1 MSSKD
6 FNAKLEIGDSYTS
19 RPKNVRPSLLSNPA
33 AVVREILAD
42 CAAVRQ
48 KYHFYQ
54 LLPLLEDL
62 VKKGEP
68 LDDKKGTTEQLI
80 EILTLLP
87 AESQLR
93 TDLTNTFINTL
104 WNNLQHPPLSYLG
117 GNVSYQTDQEVEQ
130 AKVGKSNTKTSSLE
144 PESVEFVSPVNAN
157 IKLVETVPTPPN
169 AVLQYRTPD
178 GSYNNILS
186 PDLGRAGTPYA
197 KSVRTEKKLAG
208 VKPDAG
214 LLFDLL
220 MARGDNPGD
229 FKENQA
235 GVSSMLF
242 YHASIIIHDI
252 FRTNRADTNISDTSS
267 YLDLAPLYG
276 SSLKE
281 QLSIRTMKE
290 GKLKPDTFVE
300 RRLLGQPPGVNAI
313 LVLYSRF
320 HNYVAEVL
328 LKINEAD
335 RFQLAVGPDRGP
347 VQYAKAIAKQDHD
360 LFNTARLIVNGLYIN
375 ICLHDYL
382 RAITN
387 THASASNWTLDPRV
401 EIDKHFDSQG
411 TPRGIGNQV
420 SAEFN
425 LIYRFHSCISKRDE
439 TWTNKFFT
447 EQIFAGKS
455 LEEIHK
461 MSEAELMTGVLQFSQ
476 QVPSEP
482 EKREFGGYKRGADG
496 KFRDEDL
503 VSCLKASMDDPAG
516 VFGARQV
523 PKILRVVEILGIVQ
537 ARKWQVASLNE
548 FRDFFG
554 LKRHQKFTDI
564 NSNQDIA
571 NILERLYAHPDMVEL
586 YPGLMIEDA
595 KPVRSTGCGICP
607 TYSVGRAILSDAIT
621 LVRSDRFNTID
632 YNVSNLTAWGYN
644 EVKQDYETLGGS
656 MFYKL
661 IQRGLPGWFP
671 YNSLNVM
678 QPMYT
683 KEANMR
689 IAKSL
694 KTIQL
699 YTIKDPE
706 PPRPVVVLTKHDDCK
721 AVLEDHQ
728 TFVVPWLPAINDLFP
743 GERDYSWY
751 MLSGDGAQNFANRQ
765 MSEKILYGAMPSLL
779 PTVKRSVNQWGRDW
793 ISKEGFKMAEGLYEI
808 DILRD
813 VVIPLNA
820 RLLADLFYLD
830 LRTDDENP
838 QGSLSYADVYKHLLN
853 IRVWGSNNNDPAQ
866 AWNRRRWAQQ
876 SAKVIID
883 TTRPLVQEVANEKNT
898 GGIFTFLSSFLLP
911 NGSHGS
917 HIKEGSLRSLG
928 RKLVQAYLANG
939 TSVEKTIDNLWLN
952 GFGAVGILV
961 TTFAECMEFFLRPKN
976 VQIWSEVQSMAERDD
991 DRGIRDYVQEAQR
1004 LTTRGR
1010 NMRITT
1016 KSKRIGEKSI
1026 APGTAVVLMLGE
1038 AGRDASH
1045 VSNPLEFRSNRRSQ
1059 SATSRPMQ
1067 PFSDGIHHCFGREIA
1082 ITFVCETIKLV
1093 AGLKDLR
1100 PAPGLSGQ
1108 IKAIQLGTE
1117 KCFLNNTWSYLT
1129 FDPTTWK
1136 LHYSGTGKGT
1146 YKAAEKTAPKMNLT
1160 QIEMLIASKIG
1171 LEKL

>member
-1 MSSKD
+1 MSPTDFERGAVIAALAGITTYLLYTHSSGIMASKD
-6 FNAKLEIGDSYTS
+6 FNAKFEVGDSYAGQA
-19 RPKNVRPSLLSNPA
+19 KKVRPNPLSNPV
-33 AVVREILAD
+33 AVAKGILAD
-42 CAAVRQ
+42 SKAVHR

-93 TDLTNTFINTL
+93 TDLTNTLIDTL

-117 GNVSYQTDQEVEQ
+117 GNVSYQTDEEINQ
-130 AKVGKSNTKTSSLE
+130 AKADRRAKNKTSSLE
-144 PESVEFVSPVNAN
+144 PESIEFVSPVNPN

-197 KSVRTEKKLAG
+197 KSVRTEKRLAG

-220 MARGDNPGD
+220 MARGDKPGD
-229 FKENQA
+229 FKENKA

-242 YHASIIIHDI
+242 YHATIIIHDI
-252 FRTNRADTNISDTSS
+252 FRTNRKDTNISDTSS

-281 QLSIRTMKE
+281 QLSVRTMKE
-290 GKLKPDTFVE
+290 GKLKPDTFAE

-320 HNYVAEVL
+320 HNYVADVL

-335 RFQLAVGPDRGP
+335 RFKLAVGPDGNP
-347 VQYAKAIAKQDHD
+347 VDYAKAVAKQDHD

-387 THASASNWTLDPRV
+387 THSSASNWTLDPRV
-401 EIDKHFDSQG
+401 EIEKHFDGQG

-425 LIYRFHSCISKRDE
+425 LLYRFHSCISKRDE
-439 TWTNKFFT
+439 AWTNKFFS
-447 EQIFAGKS
+447 EQIFAGKRP
-455 LEEIHK
+455 EEIIK
-461 MSEAELMTGVLQFSQ
+461 MSQAELMQGILQFERSI
-476 QVPSEP
+476 VPEP
-482 EKREFGGYKRGADG
+482 ENREFGGYKRGPDG
-496 KFRDEDL
+496 KFKDEDL
-503 VSCLKASMDDPAG
+503 VNCLKASMDDPAG
-516 VFGARQV
+516 IFGARQV
-523 PKILRVVEILGIVQ
+523 PKMLRMVEILGILQ

-548 FRDFFG
+548 FREFFG
-554 LKRHQKFTDI
+554 LKRHQKFADI
-564 NSNQDIA
+564 NSNVEIA

-595 KPVRSTGCGICP
+595 KPVRTTGCGICP

-621 LVRSDRFNTID
+621 LIRSDRFNTVD
-632 YNVSNLTAWGYN
+632 YTVSNLTAWGYN
-644 EVKQDYETLGGS
+644 EVQQDPETLGGS
-656 MFYKL
+656 MFYRL

-689 IAKSL
+689 IAKSIG
-694 KTIQL
+694 TIKL
-699 YTIKDPE
+699 YTMDDPK
-706 PPRPVVVLTKHDDCK
+706 PPRPVVVLTKHNDCK
-721 AVLEDHQ
+721 AVLQDHK
-728 TFVVPWLPAINDLFP
+728 TFVVPWLPGINDLFP
-743 GERDYSWY
+743 GERDFTWY
-751 MLSGDGAQNFANRQ
+751 MLSADGPQNLANRK
-765 MSEKILYGAMPSLL
+765 MSEKILYGAMPNLL
-779 PTVKRSVNQWGRDW
+779 PTVKNFVDKWGRDW
-793 ISKEGFKMAEGLYEI
+793 INKEGFKMAEGLYEI

-813 VVIPLNA
+813 VVIPLDA
-820 RLLADLFYLD
+820 RLLADLFYFD

-838 QGSLSYADVYKHLLN
+838 KGSLSYSEVYTHLLN
-853 IRVWGSNNNDPAQ
+853 IRVWGANNNDPGQ
-866 AWNRRRWAQQ
+866 AWNRRRWAQH
-876 SAKVIID
+876 SVKTIID

-898 GGIFTFLSSFLLP
+898 GGIFTYLSSIVSP
-911 NGSHGS
+911 NGSHNS
-917 HIKEGSLRSLG
+917 KVNEGSLRSIG
-928 RKLVQAYLANG
+928 RKLVQGYISNG
-939 TSVEKTIDNLWLN
+939 VSVEQTIDNLWLN

-961 TTFAECMEFFLRPKN
+961 TVVCLRFTVLLAE
-976 VQIWSEVQSMAERDD
+976 
-991 DRGIRDYVQEAQR
+991 QR
-1004 LTTRGR
+1004 
-1010 NMRITT
+1010 
-1016 KSKRIGEKSI
+1016 
-1026 APGTAVVLMLGE
+1026 
-1038 AGRDASH
+1038 
-1045 VSNPLEFRSNRRSQ
+1045 
-1059 SATSRPMQ
+1059 
-1067 PFSDGIHHCFGREIA
+1067 FS
-1082 ITFVCETIKLV
+1082 
-1093 AGLKDLR
+1093 
-1100 PAPGLSGQ
+1100 S
-1108 IKAIQLGTE
+1108 
-1117 KCFLNNTWSYLT
+1117 
-1129 FDPTTWK
+1129 
-1136 LHYSGTGKGT
+1136 
-1146 YKAAEKTAPKMNLT
+1146 
-1160 QIEMLIASKIG
+1160 
-1171 LEKL
+1171 